1 MFWTQNRCLIG
12 SPTRR
17 YQIFRSLPKN
27 GSCCPKTAKY
37 APKPSFLVSFG
48 HTLVLQGHLVPWP
61 SIQSVSYCVLCPTV
75 IHDKCIDKSNLHAQ
89 LKLNCSMVSKS
100 STLSIP
106 DQKRIALVFSH
117 EEVPKLVLSSIK
129 ISSFGPKTAV
139 FAYVT
144 IMGQILALVA
154 RLMPC
159 PSQKPSK
166 NGGLLVS
173 QYGSTKMFP
182 ISP

>member
-12 SPTRR
+12 SSTRG
-17 YQIFRSLPKN
+17 YQIFCSLPKN

-117 EEVPKLVLSSIK
+117 EEVPKLAYLAYLAIFGIFACIFGRAQYGQVGCPWKDLAKCSSD
-129 ISSFGPKTAV
+129 
-139 FAYVT
+139 
-144 IMGQILALVA
+144 ALVL
-154 RLMPC
+154 R
-159 PSQKPSK
+159 Q
-166 NGGLLVS
+166 
-173 QYGSTKMFP
+173 
-182 ISP
+182 